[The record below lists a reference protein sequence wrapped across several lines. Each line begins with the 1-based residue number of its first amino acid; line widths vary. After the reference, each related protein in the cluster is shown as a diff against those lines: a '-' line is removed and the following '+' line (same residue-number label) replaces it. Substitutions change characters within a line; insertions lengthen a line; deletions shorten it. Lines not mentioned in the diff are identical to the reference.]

1 MIDHDESPPNSS
13 AVKPH
18 ETSLA
23 IWDAPSPLVFGRSS
37 KMKVGVRC
45 SSGCALTGQQVQI
58 QDAAQHPV
66 GEGKLGPAPWPGT
79 AGLYWTEVD
88 VVVPPIEGMHTWTA
102 RFAATNQETPHLGA
116 SSNFTV
122 ITVKPPEHRVTV
134 EVLQQ
139 DTKSAIEAGEVR
151 LGVYRTLTDTGGIA
165 YLDVAQGTYDLNVWK
180 LGFDLVT
187 QAVEVREDL
196 TIKLELPVTVEAES
210 PYWMG

>member
-1 MIDHDESPPNSS
+1 MIDRDDTPAPTASDL
-13 AVKPH
+13 KPH

-23 IWDAPSPLVFGRSS
+23 IWDVPSPLVLGRSS
-37 KMKVGVRC
+37 KLKVGVRC
-45 SSGCALTGQQVQI
+45 SSGCPLTGQEVQI
-58 QDAAQHPV
+58 RDTDQNHI
-66 GEGKLGPAPWPGT
+66 GEGKLGPTPWPGT

-122 ITVKPPEHRVTV
+122 ITVKPPEHRVIV

-151 LGVYRTLTDTGGIA
+151 L
-165 YLDVAQGTYDLNVWK
+165 
-180 LGFDLVT
+180 
-187 QAVEVREDL
+187 
-196 TIKLELPVTVEAES
+196 
-210 PYWMG
+210 

>member
-1 MIDHDESPPNSS
+1 
-13 AVKPH
+13 
-18 ETSLA
+18 
-23 IWDAPSPLVFGRSS
+23 
-37 KMKVGVRC
+37 MKVGVRC
-45 SSGCALTGQQVQI
+45 SSGCALTGQEVHIHDTEQNHI
-58 QDAAQHPV
+58 
-66 GEGKLGPAPWPGT
+66 GEGKLGPAPWSGT

-88 VVVPPIEGMHTWTA
+88 VVAPPIEGMHTWTA
-102 RFAATNQETPHLGA
+102 RFAAANPDTPHLGA

-139 DTKSAIEAGEVR
+139 DTNAAVDASEVR
-151 LGVYRTLTDTGGIA
+151 LGVYRTLTDAGGIA
-165 YLDVAQGTYDLNVWK
+165 YLDVPKGPYELNVWK

-187 QAVEVREDL
+187 QTVEVGEDL